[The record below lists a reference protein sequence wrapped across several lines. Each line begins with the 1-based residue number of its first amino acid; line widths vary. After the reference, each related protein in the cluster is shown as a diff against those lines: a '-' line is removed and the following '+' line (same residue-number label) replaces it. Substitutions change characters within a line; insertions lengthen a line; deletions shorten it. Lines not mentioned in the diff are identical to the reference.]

1 MIEKKE
7 KLLNLSEA
15 AQFLGITEDNLKKLS
30 EAGEVLAYK
39 VGGVFLRF
47 KVEQL
52 TVIKPNLKE
61 KLESLSSKPE
71 KAGTMPTRE
80 KYTFF
85 ERLREFW
92 YFYDFYIVALLI
104 IGFILYVIFKLGV

>member
-1 MIEKKE
+1 MLEEKE

-15 AQFLGITEDNLKKLS
+15 AQFLGITEDKLKRLS
-30 EAGEVLAYK
+30 EAGEISAYK
-39 VGGVFLRF
+39 IGGIFLRF

-52 TVIKPNLKE
+52 TAIKPNLKE
-61 KLESLSSKPE
+61 KLESLSSEPG
-71 KAGTMPTRE
+71 KARTAPTRE

-92 YFYDFYIVALLI
+92 HFYDFYIVALLI